1 MHGYLSQR
9 LHKYIRNMKE
19 HVAVFFEE
27 KNVIFSTVVGNTSI
41 VFCLRLNVFTSRT
54 TNLLLPLGD
63 WGHEFRIRKVKH

>member
-1 MHGYLSQR
+1 MWLF
-9 LHKYIRNMKE
+9 
-19 HVAVFFEE
+19 FFEE

-41 VFCLRLNVFTSRT
+41 VFCLRLNVFTSKT

>member
-9 LHKYIRNMKE
+9 LHETIRNMKKYM
-19 HVAVFFEE
+19 AFSFEE

-41 VFCLRLNVFTSRT
+41 VFCLRLNVFTSKT

-63 WGHEFRIRKVKH
+63 RGHELRIRKVKH

>member
-41 VFCLRLNVFTSRT
+41 VFCLRLNVFTSKT
-54 TNLLLPLGD
+54 TNYLWETGAMNF
-63 WGHEFRIRKVKH
+63 EYEK